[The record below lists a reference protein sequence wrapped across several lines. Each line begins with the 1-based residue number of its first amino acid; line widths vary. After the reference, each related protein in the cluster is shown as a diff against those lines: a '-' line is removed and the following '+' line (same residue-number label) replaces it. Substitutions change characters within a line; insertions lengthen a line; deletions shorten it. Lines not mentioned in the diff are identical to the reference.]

1 MLSPHAAL
9 PISYGEVRS
18 SPDRFASAHIA
29 RPSDGSGVRNR
40 TEPPCCG
47 AGRLVDRGGT
57 TEGHHTR
64 TRSPRLKPDPS
75 VSAHPPRH
83 GRYLRRPSA
92 GGVRVARGEPAALSQ
107 RRRRT
112 VFGATETGRSSG
124 EERGVQE
131 VVIWGVA

>member
-1 MLSPHAAL
+1 MR
-9 PISYGEVRS
+9 ISDWS
-18 SPDRFASAHIA
+18 SDVCSSDLIA

-57 TEGHHTR
+57 TEGNHTR

-83 GRYLRRPSA
+83 GCYLRRPYA
-92 GGVRVARGEPAALSQ
+92 GGVRVARGEPAALSL
-107 RRRRT
+107 RRRRQ
-112 VFGATETGRSSG
+112 VFAETEGGSDAMHPTGTRKRVGWG
-124 EERGVQE
+124 ERAPVRVKCG
-131 VVIWGVA
+131 G